1 MKKPLLLLAAALTF
15 ALSACTQAV
24 DTTTT
29 AGGTA
34 TTAAGTATTADAGA
48 ATTDTTEAAAPAASG
63 ELLAEVQARGSLLC
77 GVNELVP
84 GFGFRN
90 PDGTLS
96 GFDIDWCK
104 AIAAAVLGDPEAV
117 EYVPLTAQ
125 QRFTALQAGEIDVL
139 SRNTTFT
146 ASRDG
151 GEGATFLH
159 TTFYDGQ
166 GMMVRTDSGITVLE
180 DLADTAICVLSGTTT
195 ELNLANRFADIPY
208 EPLTFEDN
216 EVIQSAFVAGQC
228 DGWTSDKS
236 QLAGVRSA
244 FPEAEGGPEALVIL
258 EETFSKEPLGPVV
271 RDGDSQW
278 AQVVNWVIYS
288 TILAEELGIESGNV
302 DSFADTE
309 NAEIRRLL
317 GLEITGDDGAV
328 TIFDAGLGIEPG
340 WAASVIAAVGNYGEI
355 FNRNV
360 GPDTA
365 LGLSRG
371 VNALWSD
378 GGLQYA
384 PPYR

>member
-1 MKKPLLLLAAALTF
+1 MRKPFLLITAVLILG
-15 ALSACTQAV
+15 LSACTQAV

-29 AGGTA
+29 GATA
-34 TTAAGTATTADAGA
+34 TTEAGTATTVDPGTG
-48 ATTDTTEAAAPAASG
+48 TTDTQPPAASG
-63 ELLAEVQARGSLLC
+63 ELLGEIQSRGSLLC
-77 GVNELVP
+77 GVNESVP

-96 GFDIDWCK
+96 GFDIDFCK
-104 AIAAAVLGDPEAV
+104 AVAAAVLGDPEAV
-117 EYVPLTAQ
+117 EYVPLEAQ
-125 QRFTALQAGEIDVL
+125 QRFTALQSGEIDVL
-139 SRNTTFT
+139 IRNTTFT
-146 ASRDG
+146 SSRDG

-166 GMMVRTDSGITVLE
+166 GMLVRADSGFTTVE
-180 DLADTAICVLSGTTT
+180 DLANTAICVLSGTTT
-195 ELNLANRFADIPY
+195 ELNLATRFADIPY
-208 EPLTFEDN
+208 EPLTFDGIELL
-216 EVIQSAFVAGQC
+216 QPAFVAGQC

-244 FPEAEGGPEALVIL
+244 FPEAEGGPEAVVIL
-258 EETFSKEPLGPVV
+258 DETFSKEPLGPAV

-278 AQVVNWVIYS
+278 AQVVDWVVYA

-302 DSFADTE
+302 DSFADTD
-309 NAEIRRLL
+309 NLEIRRLL
-317 GLEITGDDGAV
+317 GLEIEGDSGAAP
-328 TIFDAGLGIEPG
+328 FDSGLGLDPA
-340 WAASVIAAVGNYGEI
+340 WAANVISAVGNYGEI
-355 FNRNV
+355 FDRNV

-371 VNALWSD
+371 VNDLWTN